1 MSVNPT
7 ESNDLEVDIVLPNF
21 DLDVLRKKRTKTLI
35 IGEKTI
41 LAKKLT
47 TSSTAKKRKR
57 VKKNKLDWQRFNASC
72 QGKMSG
78 WIDITD
84 IPAPDLDKLLCSF
97 FKDLR
102 KKDDSDYEPDTVS
115 SFQKSNQRHIPEQ
128 KLPFNIL
135 KDDAFSRSR
144 SVLVAKRKSL
154 VKEGRGNKPN
164 ASCELTDEEEAKL
177 FETGKFGNHNP
188 LALQRTLLWFLSMQF
203 GFRARDESRKLCWG
217 DIVLDVDAVTGREV
231 LVWTAERGSKTSL
244 GLKGGHQRQFCPKP
258 FATGT
263 NRCPV
268 LYYNLFKARR
278 PQKANSP
285 ESPFS
290 LTVNHQTWRQSQVW
304 YKGSPLGKNEIG
316 KFMSTA
322 AKNVGLAAQNK
333 KISNHSVRKT
343 SISHLL
349 DAGVPGNFVMQLS
362 GHKNLQSLS
371 SYKSASIAHRR
382 HMSDTLSRGSMS
394 NNGTTSVREQI
405 FHTSLFSAESQ
416 TRSTPNPSPEF
427 YQGQSFFAGAIISTM
442 KNCVFNIVPSSSTK
456 RPRID
461 HDNQE

>member
-1 MSVNPT
+1 MT
-7 ESNDLEVDIVLPNF
+7 
-21 DLDVLRKKRTKTLI
+21 
-35 IGEKTI
+35 
-41 LAKKLT
+41 AT
-47 TSSTAKKRKR
+47 TSPTRSPVFKRATSAT
-57 VKKNKLDWQRFNASC
+57 L
-72 QGKMSG
+72 
-78 WIDITD
+78 
-84 IPAPDLDKLLCSF
+84 
-97 FKDLR
+97 
-102 KKDDSDYEPDTVS
+102 
-115 SFQKSNQRHIPEQ
+115 
-128 KLPFNIL
+128 LPFNIL

-144 SVLVAKRKSL
+144 SVLAAKRKSL

-164 ASCELTDEEEAKL
+164 ASCELMDEEEAKL

-231 LVWTAERGSKTSL
+231 LVWTAERGSKTSQ
-244 GLKGGHQRQFCPKP
+244 GLKRGHQRQFCPKP

-290 LTVNHQTWRQSQVW
+290 LAVNHQTWRQSQVW

-343 SISHLL
+343 SISRLL
-349 DAGVPGNFVMQLS
+349 DVGVPGNFVMQLS

-427 YQGQSFFAGAIISTM
+427 YQGQSFFAGATISTM
-442 KNCVFNIVPSSSTK
+442 NNCVFNIVPSSSAK
-456 RPRID
+456 RPCI
-461 HDNQE
+461 DNQE

>member
-1 MSVNPT
+1 
-7 ESNDLEVDIVLPNF
+7 
-21 DLDVLRKKRTKTLI
+21 
-35 IGEKTI
+35 
-41 LAKKLT
+41 
-47 TSSTAKKRKR
+47 
-57 VKKNKLDWQRFNASC
+57 
-72 QGKMSG
+72 MSG

-115 SFQKSNQRHIPEQ
+115 SFQKSNQRHITEQ

-144 SVLVAKRKSL
+144 SVLAAKRKSL

-164 ASCELTDEEEAKL
+164 ASCELTDEEEARL

-231 LVWTAERGSKTSL
+231 LVWTAERGSKTSQ

-285 ESPFS
+285 DSPFS
-290 LTVNHQTWRQSQVW
+290 LAVNHQTWRQSQAW
-304 YKGSPLGKNEIG
+304 YKL
-316 KFMSTA
+316 
-322 AKNVGLAAQNK
+322 
-333 KISNHSVRKT
+333 
-343 SISHLL
+343 
-349 DAGVPGNFVMQLS
+349 
-362 GHKNLQSLS
+362 
-371 SYKSASIAHRR
+371 
-382 HMSDTLSRGSMS
+382 
-394 NNGTTSVREQI
+394 GTTRQERNREIYVHGGKKCRFRCSKQEDI
-405 FHTSLFSAESQ
+405 
-416 TRSTPNPSPEF
+416 
-427 YQGQSFFAGAIISTM
+427 QSF
-442 KNCVFNIVPSSSTK
+442 
-456 RPRID
+456 RP
-461 HDNQE
+461 

>member
-1 MSVNPT
+1 M
-7 ESNDLEVDIVLPNF
+7 
-21 DLDVLRKKRTKTLI
+21 
-35 IGEKTI
+35 
-41 LAKKLT
+41 
-47 TSSTAKKRKR
+47 
-57 VKKNKLDWQRFNASC
+57 
-72 QGKMSG
+72 
-78 WIDITD
+78 
-84 IPAPDLDKLLCSF
+84 
-97 FKDLR
+97 
-102 KKDDSDYEPDTVS
+102 DTVS
-115 SFQKSNQRHIPEQ
+115 SFQKSIQRHITEQ

-217 DIVLDVDAVTGREV
+217 DTVLDVDAVTGREV
-231 LVWTAERGSKTSL
+231 LVWTAERGSKTSQ

-343 SISHLL
+343 SISRLL

-427 YQGQSFFAGAIISTM
+427 YQGQSFFAGATISTM
-442 KNCVFNIVPSSSTK
+442 NNCVFNIIPSNSAK

-461 HDNQE
+461 DQE

>member
-47 TSSTAKKRKR
+47 TSSTAKNRKR
-57 VKKNKLDWQRFNASC
+57 VKKTKLDWQRFNASC

-128 KLPFNIL
+128 KLPFNTL

-154 VKEGRGNKPN
+154 VKEGRGNKSN

-188 LALQRTLLWFLSMQF
+188 LALHRTLLWFLSMQF

-231 LVWTAERGSKTSL
+231 LVWTAERGSKTSQ

-290 LTVNHQTWRQSQVW
+290 MTVNHQTWRQSQVW

-343 SISHLL
+343 SISRLL

-427 YQGQSFFAGAIISTM
+427 YQGQSFFAGATISTM
-442 KNCVFNIVPSSSTK
+442 NNCVFNIVPSRSAK

-461 HDNQE
+461 NQE

>member
-21 DLDVLRKKRTKTLI
+21 DLNVF
-35 IGEKTI
+35 EKEA
-41 LAKKLT
+41 AKKLT
-47 TSSTAKKRKR
+47 TSSTAKNRKT
-57 VKKNKLDWQRFNASC
+57 VKKTKPDWKRFDAYC

-78 WIDITD
+78 CFDLTD

-102 KKDDSDYEPDTVS
+102 KKDGSDYEPDRVS
-115 SFQKSNQRHIPEQ
+115 SFQKSIQLQITEQ
-128 KLPFNIL
+128 KLPFKIL

-144 SVLVAKRKSL
+144 SVLAAKRKSL

-164 ASCELTDEEEAKL
+164 ASRELTDEEEAKL
-177 FETGKFGNHNP
+177 FETGEFGNHNP

-203 GFRARDESRKLCWG
+203 GFRTRDESRKLCWG

-231 LVWTAERGSKTSL
+231 LVWTAERASKTRQ
-244 GLKGGHQRQFCPKP
+244 GLKGGRQRQFCPKA

-268 LYYNLFKARR
+268 LYYKLFKAPR

-285 ESPFS
+285 ESP
-290 LTVNHQTWRQSQVW
+290 LYLAVNHQTWRQSQVW
-304 YKGSPLGKNEIG
+304 CKSSPVGKNEIG
-316 KFMSTA
+316 KSMPTA
-322 AKNVGLAAQNK
+322 AKNAGLAAQH

-343 SISHLL
+343 SPSRLL
-349 DAGVPGNFVMQLS
+349 DAGVPENFVVQLS

-371 SYKSASIAHRR
+371 SYKSASITLQR
-382 HMSDTLSRGSMS
+382 HMSDTLSRG
-394 NNGTTSVREQI
+394 
-405 FHTSLFSAESQ
+405 L
-416 TRSTPNPSPEF
+416 
-427 YQGQSFFAGAIISTM
+427 
-442 KNCVFNIVPSSSTK
+442 
-456 RPRID
+456 
-461 HDNQE
+461 

>member
-1 MSVNPT
+1 MT
-7 ESNDLEVDIVLPNF
+7 
-21 DLDVLRKKRTKTLI
+21 
-35 IGEKTI
+35 
-41 LAKKLT
+41 AT
-47 TSSTAKKRKR
+47 TSPTRSPVFKRATSAT
-57 VKKNKLDWQRFNASC
+57 L
-72 QGKMSG
+72 
-78 WIDITD
+78 
-84 IPAPDLDKLLCSF
+84 
-97 FKDLR
+97 
-102 KKDDSDYEPDTVS
+102 
-115 SFQKSNQRHIPEQ
+115 
-128 KLPFNIL
+128 LPFNIL

-144 SVLVAKRKSL
+144 SVLAAKRKSL

-231 LVWTAERGSKTSL
+231 LVWTAERGSKTSQ
-244 GLKGGHQRQFCPKP
+244 GLKRGHQRQFCPKP

-290 LTVNHQTWRQSQVW
+290 LAVNHQTWRQSQVW

-322 AKNVGLAAQNK
+322 EKM
-333 KISNHSVRKT
+333 SV
-343 SISHLL
+343 
-349 DAGVPGNFVMQLS
+349 
-362 GHKNLQSLS
+362 
-371 SYKSASIAHRR
+371 
-382 HMSDTLSRGSMS
+382 
-394 NNGTTSVREQI
+394 
-405 FHTSLFSAESQ
+405 
-416 TRSTPNPSPEF
+416 
-427 YQGQSFFAGAIISTM
+427 
-442 KNCVFNIVPSSSTK
+442 
-456 RPRID
+456 
-461 HDNQE
+461 